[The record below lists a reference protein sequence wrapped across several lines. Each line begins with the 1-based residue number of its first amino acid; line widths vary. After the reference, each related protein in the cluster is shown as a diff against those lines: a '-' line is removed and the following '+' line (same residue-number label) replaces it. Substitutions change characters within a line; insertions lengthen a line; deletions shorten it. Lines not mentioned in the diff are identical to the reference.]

1 MAEEISE
8 LDQVEKRYGHLLVV
22 AFCVAT
28 LLVVLG
34 LAIGD
39 HWFNQRLLS
48 DFWPIDKSTVA
59 PNILAS
65 IIIFDVVTL
74 AAALFYPPFKHA
86 LDAGLSKHVVGPIHK
101 KLDAQH
107 QERLDQAER
116 HHLEHLEQAAK
127 HHKSQLQAI
136 NRKRKSNVR
145 SD

>member
-1 MAEEISE
+1 MTEETSE
-8 LDQVEKRYGHLLVV
+8 LEQVEKRYGHLLVV
-22 AFCVAT
+22 AFCVAS

-34 LAIGD
+34 LALTD

-48 DFWPIDKSTVA
+48 DFYPVDKSSVA

-86 LDAGLSKHVVGPIHK
+86 LDRGLTKHVVGPIHK

-107 QERLDQAER
+107 LEHLDQAER
-116 HHLEHLEQAAK
+116 HHAEKLAQAER

-136 NRKRKSNVR
+136 NRKRKSDVR
-145 SD
+145 PD